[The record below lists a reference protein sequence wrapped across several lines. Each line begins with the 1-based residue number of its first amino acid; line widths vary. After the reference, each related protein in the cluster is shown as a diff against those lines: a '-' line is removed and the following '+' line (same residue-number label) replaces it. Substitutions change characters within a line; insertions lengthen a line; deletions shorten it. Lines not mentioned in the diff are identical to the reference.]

1 MCSPTAFACCAVCC
15 CLRRPDNSLP
25 DRSPVMAYR
34 AFKHNLCSSIAAMPR
49 LARMDLTECKAP
61 YYKTTHLLTSL
72 PPSVTEVVLNGAVE
86 GVKRADVEALQQ
98 LPKLRALSACGCNI
112 RDKHAE
118 VLCGL
123 TGLQSLVLRDNAL
136 GPEGLL
142 ELLEGC
148 SQLTVLD
155 VTGNERVRR
164 KATGGCSSGDAGIA
178 IVRLGANK
186 RLLLLRD

>member
-1 MCSPTAFACCAVCC
+1 
-15 CLRRPDNSLP
+15 
-25 DRSPVMAYR
+25 MAYR

-49 LARMDLTECKAP
+49 LARINFSECKAP

-72 PPSVTEVVLNGAVE
+72 PPSVTEVVLDGAVE
-86 GVKRADVEALQQ
+86 GVKRGDVEALQR

-142 ELLEGC
+142 EVLEGC
-148 SQLTVLD
+148 SQLTVFD
-155 VTGNERVRR
+155 VTGNERVSS
-164 KATGGCSSGDAGIA
+164 KATGSPSSGDAGTA
-178 IVRLGANK
+178 NVHLGANK
-186 RLLLLRD
+186 QLLLLRD